1 MDFDSSGGQKHE
13 KKSVRSENLQWWV
26 SVCKFKTALN
36 DIFHH
41 FSYCFISTM
50 EENVFYTDRDI
61 EREANREL
69 SSKSE
74 FTLS

>member
-1 MDFDSSGGQKHE
+1 
-13 KKSVRSENLQWWV
+13 
-26 SVCKFKTALN
+26 
-36 DIFHH
+36 
-41 FSYCFISTM
+41 M

-74 FTLS
+74 FTLNWLQVEVVKSWHLMDIWIDIS